1 MWWWRNIRSVMCS
14 VGELSGWESL
24 HRRRV
29 CQISIFGELSPEKLP
44 GQGTVHIPETRPELN
59 MSRY

>member
-1 MWWWRNIRSVMCS
+1 MCS